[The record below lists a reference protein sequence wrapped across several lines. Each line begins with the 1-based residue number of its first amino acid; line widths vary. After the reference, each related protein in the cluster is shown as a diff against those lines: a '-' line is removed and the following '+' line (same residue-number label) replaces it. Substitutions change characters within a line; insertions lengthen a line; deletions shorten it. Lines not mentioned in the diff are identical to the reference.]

1 MNTER
6 NPERAFMRKESFGGI
21 LGHKD
26 GYGFFVVNDAGFKS
40 IQNLAQGDLKPE
52 ATDAAS
58 ATLLASLREHC
69 LVDSQG
75 RYQGQVVDNGNRVP
89 YLSAPIR
96 VWLEITSQCNLHCIN
111 CFNENHQE
119 FKGDMPLQDILHILQ
134 NLNTAGIPQITV
146 TGGEP
151 LIRKDVWT
159 ILDFATQLGFGLRFF
174 TNGTTIND
182 TNSMRL
188 ATYPISHIFASI
200 DGIGVSNDLLRGKGT
215 FSRIATG
222 IEKLA
227 KFNRNVTL
235 SVTLHALSLE
245 SIRQTFDFAASIGV
259 RSLLIRPLLE
269 YRPSSDELKIAKNE
283 LPAFIRQLELASIAT
298 GVEYQLNKF
307 PFFENQKAVFYEDRE
322 SDIHFSSI
330 TGDNQFGCV
339 AGNTVAGI
347 KSNGLAMACGFM
359 PIKYSTDKSN
369 SAVLHPFIQLWNESE
384 NIAFMRKI
392 EANSSCQSCS
402 LLSVC
407 GGGCRANAILA
418 GNTVTGIDPYCF
430 ITDSQLLPENKREPR
445 SPFEDQARGSKPWL
459 SKRTITTK
467 CGSGSLL

>member
-1 MNTER
+1 MQSQR

-21 LGHKD
+21 LGHRD
-26 GYGFFVVNDAGFKS
+26 GYGFFVVNEGGFES
-40 IQNLAQGDLKPE
+40 IRARASGHLETE
-52 ATDAAS
+52 APNAAS
-58 ATLLASLREHC
+58 DSFLAALREHC

-75 RYQGQVVDNGNRVP
+75 RYLGEIVDNGNRVP

-96 VWLEITSQCNLHCIN
+96 VWLEITSKCNLHCIN
-111 CFNENHQE
+111 CFNENHQD
-119 FKGDMPLQDILHILQ
+119 FKGDIPLQDILRILR
-134 NLNTAGIPQITV
+134 NLNEAGVPQITI

-151 LIRKDVWT
+151 LIRKDVWS
-159 ILDFATQLGFGLRFF
+159 ILDFAAQLGFGLRFF

-182 TNSMRL
+182 ANSMRL

-222 IEKLA
+222 IERLA

-235 SVTLHALSLE
+235 SVTLHALSLD
-245 SIRQTFDFAASIGV
+245 SIRQTFDFAAAIGI

-269 YRPSSDELKIAKNE
+269 YRQSSNELRIAKSE
-283 LPAFIRQLELASIAT
+283 IPAFIHQLELASIAT

-307 PFFENQKAVFYEDRE
+307 PFFENQKAIFHEDRE

-347 KSNGLAMACGFM
+347 KSNGLVMACGFI
-359 PIKYSTDKSN
+359 PIKYSSDESN
-369 SAVLHPFIQLWNESE
+369 SAVINPFVQLWNESE
-384 NIAFMRKI
+384 NIAFMRQI
-392 EANSSCQSCS
+392 EANSTCQSCS
-402 LLSVC
+402 LMPVC

-418 GNTVTGIDPYCF
+418 GNTIRGIDPYCF
-430 ITDSQLLPENKREPR
+430 ITDSRLLPENKRTPQ
-445 SPFEDQARGSKPWL
+445 SPFENEASSSKPWL